1 MSEIFFSYIFKE
13 DIDRIFDCFSN
24 IGVNSDIIFK
34 KVMKNLKI
42 MKGERIDRE
51 NTEFSFCWKNYYEI
65 KMVVDKVIKE
75 KFVKSLTF
83 KSIHIDKVPI
93 IIKLTFSFFWDSIE
107 EKTVFI
113 NILEYYDEFFSELI
127 NNDYNENDKINI
139 CKNVENYLSK
149 YLKGLDKNYS
159 FMINTSVEEAWKYV
173 SHPKLFYEVIS
184 KDLIYALKEG
194 PISLKDPV
202 ELFTKD
208 KEGNLIPLI
217 TFDVQSMMISSFYS
231 EVTYISLKKNNF
243 PSVKL
248 TIQIRKIDT
257 NKCFNMIYVKPLDL
271 SISYERYCNVFK
283 FWKKKATDF
292 FHFFEKRGKKK

>member
-1 MSEIFFSYIFKE
+1 MIWCINQ
-13 DIDRIFDCFSN
+13 I
-24 IGVNSDIIFK
+24 
-34 KVMKNLKI
+34 
-42 MKGERIDRE
+42 
-51 NTEFSFCWKNYYEI
+51 
-65 KMVVDKVIKE
+65 IKE

-149 YLKGLDKNYS
+149 YLKGLDRNYS